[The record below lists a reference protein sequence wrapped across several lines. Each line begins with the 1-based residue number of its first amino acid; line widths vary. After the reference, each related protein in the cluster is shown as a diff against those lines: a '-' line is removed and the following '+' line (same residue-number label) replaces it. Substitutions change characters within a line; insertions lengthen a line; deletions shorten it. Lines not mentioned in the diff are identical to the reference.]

1 MSERETLR
9 KLNIGCG
16 DQRLPG
22 FVNLDKVDAEGI
34 DILYDLDQASY
45 QQMKYR
51 DLAHVPDNSFDRM
64 LMSHVF
70 EHLNNVLPA
79 MEELW
84 RVAKPGCSLVIMTPY
99 GSSDNA
105 DEDPTHVRRVFKNT
119 FEYFGQCYYGAADY
133 GYRGDW
139 DVRQKIFTIDGSL
152 FGPEAEDQQIGM
164 AVGTMRNVVVEF
176 TAELRAVKPI
186 RARGSKPER
195 DPVVSWRFAAGSS
208 DATQIIVPGAGRG

>member
-1 MSERETLR
+1 MSEKDTLK

-16 DQRLPG
+16 SHRLPG
-22 FVNLDKVDAEGI
+22 FVNLDKHGSADVVF
-34 DILYDLDQASY
+34 DLEECRHL
-45 QQMKYR
+45 QM
-51 DLAHVPDNSFDRM
+51 PFEDNFFDRM
-64 LMSHVF
+64 LMSHCF
-70 EHLNNVLPA
+70 EHIRDVLPL
-79 MEELW
+79 MQELH
-84 RVAKPGCSLVIMTPY
+84 RIARPNCSLVIIGPY

-119 FEYFGQCYYGAADY
+119 FEYFSQCFYGGADY

-152 FGPEAEDQQIGM
+152 FGPDAEDAQIGL

-186 RARGSKPER
+186 RKPGTRPER
-195 DPVVSWRFAAGSS
+195 EAVASFRFSS
-208 DATQIIVPGAGRG
+208 GAEPAPEIILPGAGHG